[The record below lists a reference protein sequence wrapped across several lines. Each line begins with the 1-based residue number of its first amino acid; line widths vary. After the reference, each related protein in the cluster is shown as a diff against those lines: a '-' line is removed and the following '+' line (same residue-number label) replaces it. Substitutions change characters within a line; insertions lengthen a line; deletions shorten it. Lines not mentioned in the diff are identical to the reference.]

1 MYEERDEENKS
12 TIKLKKDLDD
22 INFRIKAIHDMTKV
36 GIIDYD
42 ISNMSDYYIDE
53 NFTYILGYE
62 LDELLN
68 KVDFMT
74 WYESQIHKDDL
85 KIRQQKIED
94 ILLNKIE
101 SFSLDL
107 RVLNKNQEYIWIECY
122 YMGVKEDNS
131 SHILRFVGT
140 IRDITEKKKQ
150 EEENKNK
157 KEMLDALLGTNLN
170 GIYIYDFEKNCNTY
184 INEQYT
190 KITGYTLDD
199 LNKKRV
205 DGFLE
210 LYHPDEVEIMK
221 NHMTKVKKLKSN
233 EKTINIKYRFKNKKG
248 DYLTLISKDTILKFD
263 KKNKPLE
270 MIGSFV
276 DISEFEDETKSKIQL
291 DNMIDSLDIE
301 DANDAGKE

>member
-1 MYEERDEENKS
+1 M
-12 TIKLKKDLDD
+12 I
-22 INFRIKAIHDMTKV
+22 
-36 GIIDYD
+36 
-42 ISNMSDYYIDE
+42 
-53 NFTYILGYE
+53 
-62 LDELLN
+62 
-68 KVDFMT
+68 
-74 WYESQIHKDDL
+74 
-85 KIRQQKIED
+85 
-94 ILLNKIE
+94 
-101 SFSLDL
+101 
-107 RVLNKNQEYIWIECY
+107 
-122 YMGVKEDNS
+122 
-131 SHILRFVGT
+131 
-140 IRDITEKKKQ
+140 
-150 EEENKNK
+150 
-157 KEMLDALLGTNLN
+157 DALLGTNLN

-221 NHMTKVKKLKSN
+221 NHMIKVKKLKSN

-291 DNMIDSLDIE
+291 DKMIDSLDIE